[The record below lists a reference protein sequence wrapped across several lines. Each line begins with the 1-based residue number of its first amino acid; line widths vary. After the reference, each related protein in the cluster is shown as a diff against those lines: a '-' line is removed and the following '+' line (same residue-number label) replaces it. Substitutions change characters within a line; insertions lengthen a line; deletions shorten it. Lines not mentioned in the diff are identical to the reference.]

1 MDSQVMHAVSTV
13 VEVKAAA
20 ADMAESMSFV

>member
-1 MDSQVMHAVSTV
+1 MDSQVMHAMSTV

-20 ADMAESMSFV
+20 ANMAESMLFV